1 MHDLSQ
7 ECASGSILEKMSSI
21 HYISKKRER
30 ETPCVLV
37 ISTVPFQVKY
47 GHVTCFGQ

>member
-7 ECASGSILEKMSSI
+7 ECASASILEKISSI
-21 HYISKKRER
+21 HYITKKRER
-30 ETPCVLV
+30 ETPYVLV

-47 GHVTCFGQ
+47 SHVTCFRQ